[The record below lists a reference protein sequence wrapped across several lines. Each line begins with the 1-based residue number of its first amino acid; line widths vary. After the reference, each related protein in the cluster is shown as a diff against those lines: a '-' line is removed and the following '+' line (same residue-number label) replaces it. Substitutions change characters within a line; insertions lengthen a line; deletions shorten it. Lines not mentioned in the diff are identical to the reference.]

1 MNAHLG
7 KTVCIMNP
15 AAGTRKQVRQVVEQ
29 VLHDASVDFEFC
41 ETQSA
46 GHALQLAQ
54 EAVAAGVTSVVG
66 IGGDGTLNEVA
77 GALVGTDVSF
87 GVVPVGSGNAFA
99 RALNISISP
108 QKACEQ
114 LLGARPTRLDVGTV
128 EDEIFLS
135 TAGVGV
141 DAEVAWQY
149 GTRQGKRRGLIPYV
163 MLTLAVLRH
172 YQPKPVTMI
181 LDETRELS
189 FCPLI
194 VAVANTA
201 EYGNGV
207 VIAPGALAD
216 DGVLDVRVIEPKS
229 RLSMVAQGMGLV
241 TGMIDKMLGV
251 HAFKAKQVR
260 IERRDVG
267 HYQFDGEALEGP
279 AQLNF
284 GVNAKALSVL
294 VP

>member
-1 MNAHLG
+1 MNAHLA

-29 VLHDASVDFEFC
+29 VLHGASVDFTFC
-41 ETQSA
+41 ETQAA
-46 GHALQLAQ
+46 GHAFQLAQ
-54 EAVAAGVTSVVG
+54 EAVAVGATSVVG
-66 IGGDGTLNEVA
+66 IGGDGTLNEIA
-77 GALVGTDVSF
+77 RALVGTDVSF

-114 LLGARPTRLDVGTV
+114 LLGARTMRLDVGTV

-149 GTRQGKRRGLIPYV
+149 GTRHGKRRGLIPYV

-172 YQPKPVTMI
+172 YQPKPVTLI

-201 EYGNGV
+201 QYGNGV

-216 DGVLDVRVIEPKS
+216 DGVLDVRVIEPKGWF
-229 RLSMVAQGMGLV
+229 SMVAQGMGLV
-241 TGMIDKMLGV
+241 MGAIDKMSGV

-260 IERRDVG
+260 IEREDVG
-267 HYQFDGEALEGP
+267 HYQFDGEALEGHG
-279 AQLNF
+279 QLNF
-284 GVNAKALSVL
+284 GVKAKALSVL